1 MSDSRSILSQPEWRI
16 VDQSSLGPQFHAL
29 QSFAMDDTLCTTV
42 GNGTSAATMRSW
54 VHHNTIVL
62 GIQDTR
68 LPYLKQGIEFLKS
81 KDFHVIVRN
90 SGGLAV
96 VLDEGVLNV
105 SLLFQETEKGIDIDL
120 GYDTMWHLIKEML
133 KDYDVNIE
141 AKEIVGSYCPGSYD
155 LSIDDKKF
163 AGISQR
169 RIRGGVAVQIYL
181 CATNSGSERAAL
193 VRDFYNLAIQGEETR
208 FTYPEIIP
216 STMASLSELLG
227 KDITVQDL
235 MMRLLK
241 TLQHFT
247 PQLTPSQL
255 TIDEIP
261 LYEHH
266 LQRIIDRN
274 NKSLG
279 LEN

>member
-155 LSIDDKKF
+155 LSINDKKF

-193 VRDFYNLAIQGEETR
+193 VRDFYNLAIQGEETK

-227 KDITVQDL
+227 KNITVQDL
-235 MMRLLK
+235 MMRLLQ

-247 PQLTPSQL
+247 PQLMPSQL

-274 NKSLG
+274 NKSLI

>member
-42 GNGTSAATMRSW
+42 GNGTSTATMRSW

-68 LPYLKQGIEFLKS
+68 LPYLKQGVEFLKK

-96 VLDEGVLNV
+96 VLDEGVLNI
-105 SLLFQETEKGIDIDL
+105 SLLFQETDKGIDIDL

-133 KDYDVNIE
+133 KDYPVHIE

-155 LSIDDKKF
+155 LSINDKKF

-181 CATNSGSERAAL
+181 CATESGSARAAL

-216 STMASLSELLG
+216 GTMASLSELLG
-227 KDITVQDL
+227 EEITVQDL
-235 MMRLLK
+235 MMRLLQ
-241 TLQHFT
+241 TLQRFT

-255 TIDEIP
+255 TVDEVP

-266 LQRIIDRN
+266 LQRMIDRN
-274 NKSLG
+274 NKALV
-279 LEN
+279 LEK

>member
-1 MSDSRSILSQPEWRI
+1 MSDSRSILSQPEWRV

-68 LPYLKQGIEFLKS
+68 LPYLKQGIEFLKK
-81 KDFHVIVRN
+81 KDFQVIVRN

-105 SLLFQETEKGIDIDL
+105 SLLFQETDKGIDIDL

-133 KDYDVNIE
+133 KDYNVTIE

-155 LSIDDKKF
+155 LSINDKKF

-181 CATNSGSERAAL
+181 CLAESGSARAAL

-208 FTYPEIIP
+208 FTYPEIVP

-227 KDITVQDL
+227 ETITVQDL
-235 MMRLLK
+235 MMRLLQ
-241 TLQHFT
+241 TLQHFA
-247 PQLTPSQL
+247 PKLTPSQL
-255 TIDEIP
+255 TVDEVP

-266 LQRIIDRN
+266 LQRMIDRN
-274 NKSLG
+274 NKALG
-279 LEN
+279 LES

>member
-1 MSDSRSILSQPEWRI
+1 MSDSRSILSQSEWRI

-54 VHHNTIVL
+54 VHYNTIVL

-68 LPYLKQGIEFLKS
+68 LPYLQQGIEFLKK

-105 SLLFQETEKGIDIDL
+105 SLLFQETDKGIDIDL

-133 KDYDVNIE
+133 KDYHVTIE

-155 LSIDDKKF
+155 LSINDKKF

-181 CATNSGSERAAL
+181 CATGSGSARAAL
-193 VRDFYNLAIQGEETR
+193 VRDFYNLAIQDEETR
-208 FTYPEIIP
+208 FTYPEIVP

-227 KDITVQDL
+227 ETITVQDL
-235 MMRLLK
+235 MMRLLQ
-241 TLQHFT
+241 TLQHFA
-247 PQLTPSQL
+247 PKLTPSQL
-255 TIDEIP
+255 TVDEVP

-266 LQRIIDRN
+266 LQRMIDRN

-279 LEN
+279 LES

>member
-1 MSDSRSILSQPEWRI
+1 MTDSRSILSQPEWRI

-68 LPYLKQGIEFLKS
+68 LPYLKQGTEFLKR

-105 SLLFQETEKGIDIDL
+105 SLLFQETDKGIDIDL

-133 KDYDVNIE
+133 KDYPVNIE

-155 LSIDDKKF
+155 LSINDKKF

-181 CATNSGSERAAL
+181 CATESGSARAAL

-208 FTYPEIIP
+208 FTYPEIVP

-227 KDITVQDL
+227 ETITVQDL
-235 MMRLLK
+235 MMRLLQ
-241 TLQHFT
+241 TLQRFA
-247 PQLTPSQL
+247 PQLMPSQL
-255 TIDEIP
+255 TVDEIP

-266 LQRIIDRN
+266 LQRMIDRN
-274 NKSLG
+274 NKALV
-279 LEN
+279 LEK

>member
-81 KDFHVIVRN
+81 KGFNVIVRN

-193 VRDFYNLAIQGEETR
+193 VRDFYNLAIQGEETK

-227 KDITVQDL
+227 KEITVQDL
-235 MMRLLK
+235 MMRLLQ

-255 TIDEIP
+255 TIDEVP

>member
-193 VRDFYNLAIQGEETR
+193 VRDFYNLAIQGEETK

>member
-1 MSDSRSILSQPEWRI
+1 MSDSRSILSQSEWRI

-54 VHHNTIVL
+54 VHYNTIVL

-68 LPYLKQGIEFLKS
+68 LPYLQQGIEFLKK

-105 SLLFQETEKGIDIDL
+105 SLLFQETDKGIDIDL

-133 KDYDVNIE
+133 KDYHVTIE

-155 LSIDDKKF
+155 LSINDKKF

-181 CATNSGSERAAL
+181 CATGSGSARAAL

-208 FTYPEIIP
+208 FTYPEIVP
-216 STMASLSELLG
+216 GTMASLSELLG
-227 KDITVQDL
+227 ETITVQDL
-235 MMRLLK
+235 MMRLLQ
-241 TLQHFT
+241 TLQHFA
-247 PQLTPSQL
+247 PKLTPSQL
-255 TIDEIP
+255 TVDEVP

-266 LQRIIDRN
+266 LQRMIDRN

-279 LEN
+279 LES

>member
-42 GNGTSAATMRSW
+42 GNGSSAATMRSW

-68 LPYLKQGIEFLKS
+68 LPYLQQGIEFLKS
-81 KDFHVIVRN
+81 KDFQVIVRN

-105 SLLFQETEKGIDIDL
+105 SLLFQETDKGIDIDL

-133 KDYDVNIE
+133 KDYDVTIE

-155 LSIDDKKF
+155 LSINDKKF

-181 CATNSGSERAAL
+181 CVAESGSARAAL
-193 VRDFYNLAIQGEETR
+193 VRDFYNLAIQSEETK
-208 FTYPEIIP
+208 FTYPEIVP

-227 KDITVQDL
+227 ETITVQDL
-235 MMRLLK
+235 MMRLLQ
-241 TLQHFT
+241 TLQHFA
-247 PQLTPSQL
+247 PKLTPSQL
-255 TIDEIP
+255 TVDEVP

-266 LQRIIDRN
+266 LQRMIDRN
-274 NKSLG
+274 NKSLE
-279 LEN
+279 LES

>member
-68 LPYLKQGIEFLKS
+68 LPYLKQGVEFLKK

-96 VLDEGVLNV
+96 VLDEGVLNI
-105 SLLFQETEKGIDIDL
+105 SLLFQETDKGIDIDL

-133 KDYDVNIE
+133 KDYPVHIE

-155 LSIDDKKF
+155 LSINDKKF

-181 CATNSGSERAAL
+181 CATESGSARAAL

-208 FTYPEIIP
+208 FTYPEIVP
-216 STMASLSELLG
+216 GTMASLSELLG
-227 KDITVQDL
+227 EEITVQDL
-235 MMRLLK
+235 MMRLLQ
-241 TLQHFT
+241 TLQRFT

-255 TIDEIP
+255 TVDEVP

-266 LQRIIDRN
+266 LQRMIDRN
-274 NKSLG
+274 NKALV
-279 LEN
+279 LEK

>member
-1 MSDSRSILSQPEWRI
+1 MSDSRSILSQDEWRI
-16 VDQSSLGPQFHAL
+16 VDQSSLGPQFHAM
-29 QSFAMDDTLCTTV
+29 QSFAIDDTLCTTV
-42 GNGTSAATMRSW
+42 GSGNSPATMRSW

-68 LPYLKQGIEFLKS
+68 LPHLQEGMEFLKN
-81 KDFHVIVRN
+81 KEFNVIVRN

-105 SLLFQETEKGIDIDL
+105 SLLFRETEKGIDIDL
-120 GYDTMWHLIKEML
+120 GYDTMWHLVKEML
-133 KDYDVNIE
+133 KDYNVTIE

-155 LSIDDKKF
+155 LSIDNKKF

-181 CATNSGSERAAL
+181 CADKSGSERAAL

-208 FTYPEIIP
+208 FTYPEIVP

-227 KDITVQDL
+227 ETITVSDL
-235 MMRLLK
+235 MMRLLQ
-241 TLQHFT
+241 TLQQFT
-247 PQLTPSQL
+247 TKLTPSQL
-255 TIDEIP
+255 TIDEMP
-261 LYEHH
+261 VYEQN
-266 LQRIIDRN
+266 LERMIERN
-274 NKSLG
+274 NKAFSF
-279 LEN
+279 NK